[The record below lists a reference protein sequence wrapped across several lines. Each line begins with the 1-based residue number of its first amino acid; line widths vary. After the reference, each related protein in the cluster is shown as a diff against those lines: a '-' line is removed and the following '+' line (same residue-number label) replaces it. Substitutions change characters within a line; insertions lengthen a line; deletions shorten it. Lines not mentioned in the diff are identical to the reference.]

1 MIPKKYEESN
11 SLTAQRKS
19 FPSFIQ
25 QQIIIS
31 NKDIDLAKQC
41 LLYLTRQLR
50 DNHIQVWIPYGEI
63 LAEALKAEKGTDS
76 RETKRIFSFLNVIPL
91 VKADLRPRL
100 VIIDMVNMT
109 IATLEDLNEA
119 LSITQNYAR
128 IPTNKMDFFSY
139 DLYATYKEKS

>member
-1 MIPKKYEESN
+1 MIPNKYEESN

-50 DNHIQVWIPYGEI
+50 DNHNQVWIPYGEI

-76 RETKRIFSFLNVIPL
+76 SETKRIFSFLNVIP
-91 VKADLRPRL
+91 
-100 VIIDMVNMT
+100 
-109 IATLEDLNEA
+109 
-119 LSITQNYAR
+119 
-128 IPTNKMDFFSY
+128 
-139 DLYATYKEKS
+139 

>member
-1 MIPKKYEESN
+1 M
-11 SLTAQRKS
+11 
-19 FPSFIQ
+19 
-25 QQIIIS
+25 
-31 NKDIDLAKQC
+31 AKQC

-63 LAEALKAEKGTDS
+63 LAEALKAE
-76 RETKRIFSFLNVIPL
+76 TKRIFSFLNVIPL
-91 VKADLRPRL
+91 VKANLRPRL
-100 VIIDMVNMT
+100 VIIEMVNMT

-119 LSITQNYAR
+119 LSITQNYAG

>member
-1 MIPKKYEESN
+1 M
-11 SLTAQRKS
+11 
-19 FPSFIQ
+19 
-25 QQIIIS
+25 
-31 NKDIDLAKQC
+31 AKQC

-76 RETKRIFSFLNVIPL
+76 SETKRIFSFLNVIPL
-91 VKADLRPRL
+91 VKADMRPRL

-109 IATLEDLNEA
+109 IASLEDLNEA
-119 LSITQNYAR
+119 LSITQNYAG